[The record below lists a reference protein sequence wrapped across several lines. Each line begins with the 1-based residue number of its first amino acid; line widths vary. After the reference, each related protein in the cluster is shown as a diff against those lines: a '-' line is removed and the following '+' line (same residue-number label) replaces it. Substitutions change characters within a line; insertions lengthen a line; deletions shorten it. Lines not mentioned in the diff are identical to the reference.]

1 MRFSLPDR
9 PSKQSRNSRTRDR
22 DAPQKS
28 SRDRSSSK
36 RAAALRPS
44 SEQSLL
50 WTVTIALF
58 AAGAV
63 MVYSASSASSALST
77 NGDPTGYLKR
87 YLVLGAIGLLFM
99 RFTSKVNLNK
109 VRDATPAV
117 LAGSFVLLLL
127 VLLPGFG
134 VSVNGAQR
142 WLGAGVLRFQ
152 PSEIMKFALVLY
164 AAMLIAKDPNRVRD
178 LKSMANPLF
187 YVIGAALL
195 LIAKQPDLGTD
206 IVICATM
213 GTIMVAAGARM
224 TDMAKIGAVLAIV
237 IILFSVV
244 EPYRMARLTAFIHP
258 GSDPS
263 GIGFQSEQARIA
275 IGSGGVMGRG
285 LGESVQKVFYLPE
298 AHTDMILAVI
308 GEELGLLGITGLA
321 ALYFALVLGG
331 LRAAKNSRDAYAR
344 LLAIGI
350 TSMIAC
356 QALLNFFAV
365 LGMAPLTGVPLPF
378 ISYGASNLIVMLGA
392 MGLLVN
398 VASGRHVARVRVLK
412 GGGARERHAQ
422 RHSQRQSQGQSQ
434 GQRATNKLASAGGG
448 SAQPQNRRS
457 RGHYEDRNR
466 GRGNGGSRRPG
477 PGSR

>member
-1 MRFSLPDR
+1 MRFSR
-9 PSKQSRNSRTRDR
+9 PKGPAKKSRR
-22 DAPQKS
+22 APAKKGG
-28 SRDRSSSK
+28 RDRSKTSSK
-36 RAAALRPS
+36 PAGKRAVAALKPS

-77 NGDPTGYLKR
+77 NGDPLGYLKR
-87 YLVLGAIGLLFM
+87 YLVLGAFGLLFM
-99 RFTSKVNLNK
+99 RFTSKVNLNR
-109 VRDATPAV
+109 VREATPV
-117 LAGSFVLLLL
+117 ILAGSFVLLVL
-127 VLLPGFG
+127 VLMPGFG

-152 PSEIMKFALVLY
+152 PSEVMKFALVLY
-164 AAMLIAKDPNRVRD
+164 AAMLIAKDPKRVRN
-178 LKSMANPLF
+178 LKSMSNPLF

-206 IVICATM
+206 IVICATL
-213 GTIMVAAGARM
+213 GTILIAAGAKM
-224 TDMAKIGAVLAIV
+224 VDMAKIGAVLAIV
-237 IILFSVV
+237 IILFSIV

-258 GSDPS
+258 GSDPT
-263 GIGFQSEQARIA
+263 GISFQSEQARIA

-308 GEELGLLGITGLA
+308 GEELGLLGITALA
-321 ALYFALVLGG
+321 GLYFALVIGG

-398 VASGRHVARVRVLK
+398 VASGKHVARVRVIK
-412 GGGARERHAQ
+412 GGGANERHT
-422 RHSQRQSQGQSQ
+422 QRQRS
-434 GQRATNKLASAGGG
+434 TKKLAASGGG
-448 SAQPQNRRS
+448 GAQASSSGRAKRS
-457 RGHYEDRNR
+457 RGHYEDRSR

-477 PGSR
+477 TGSR